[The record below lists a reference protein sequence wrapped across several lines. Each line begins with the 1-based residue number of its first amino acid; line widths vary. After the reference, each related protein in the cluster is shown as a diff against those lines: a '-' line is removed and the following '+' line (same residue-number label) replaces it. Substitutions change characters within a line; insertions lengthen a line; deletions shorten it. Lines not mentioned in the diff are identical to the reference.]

1 MSAAAPLLS
10 VRELSV
16 SFGGLQALQG
26 VSLHVGR
33 QEIVGLIGPNGAGK
47 TTLFNTLT
55 RLYTPDRGEVHFDGQ
70 DVLRWARHEVIAH
83 GLARTF
89 QNLLLC
95 NHLSALE
102 NVMLGVHARTR
113 AGFLACAFRLPSARR
128 EERAA
133 RRWCEEVLEL
143 VGLDAVAAQP
153 AGSLPFGHQRLLELA
168 RALASRPTL
177 LLLDEPGAG
186 LNAQELDALMR
197 VIRRIREQE
206 NVTTFLIGHTMH
218 LVLGISDR
226 VVVLDHGVKIADGSP
241 HDIRRNADVVGAY
254 LGKPDSGAVTA

>member
-1 MSAAAPLLS
+1 
-10 VRELSV
+10 
-16 SFGGLQALQG
+16 
-26 VSLHVGR
+26 
-33 QEIVGLIGPNGAGK
+33 
-47 TTLFNTLT
+47 
-55 RLYTPDRGEVHFDGQ
+55 
-70 DVLRWARHEVIAH
+70 
-83 GLARTF
+83 
-89 QNLLLC
+89 
-95 NHLSALE
+95 
-102 NVMLGVHARTR
+102 
-113 AGFLACAFRLPSARR
+113 
-128 EERAA
+128 
-133 RRWCEEVLEL
+133 LEL